1 MFTLLFVH
9 GTGVRGEAFDTSFA
23 AVKEQVAFH
32 LKPRQVDVQACRW
45 GDQVGARLHQD
56 GASVPSYEQRPGQAA
71 PDDSAKASELR
82 WSLLYDDPLYELRSY
97 AALSLE
103 SDLVGSTHSPLQT
116 PADEE
121 VLRRLDQLQPSAGGV
136 ARSGHFAS
144 QLLPQVRALLLADGV
159 LANALQCPAMDALAR
174 SRPVLARAFVGAWM
188 QAARRQHLPELD
200 GELRD
205 SLYEDAV
212 NVLGG
217 STMGL
222 LDEFIGA
229 LGGLASRVA
238 TPLMRAKRTEISD
251 GSFAAV
257 NDILLYQTKHG
268 GEAIRDF
275 IAKRIEACTQAGR
288 GPVWLL
294 AHSLGGIACL
304 ELLVLRPDLQVAGLI
319 TCGSQAPF
327 LYEADALGAL
337 RQGQALP
344 AHFPKHWLNVFDL
357 NDMLSYVGA
366 GVFPGRVTDHEV
378 HSRQPFPQSHSAY
391 WTHAPLWQ
399 RMKTFIP

>member
-1 MFTLLFVH
+1 M
-9 GTGVRGEAFDTSFA
+9 
-23 AVKEQVAFH
+23 
-32 LKPRQVDVQACRW
+32 
-45 GDQVGARLHQD
+45 
-56 GASVPSYEQRPGQAA
+56 
-71 PDDSAKASELR
+71 
-82 WSLLYDDPLYELRSY
+82 
-97 AALSLE
+97 
-103 SDLVGSTHSPLQT
+103 
-116 PADEE
+116 
-121 VLRRLDQLQPSAGGV
+121 
-136 ARSGHFAS
+136 
-144 QLLPQVRALLLADGV
+144 ADGV

-275 IAKRIEACTQAGR
+275 IERESWQIAEITQA
-288 GPVWLL
+288 
-294 AHSLGGIACL
+294 I
-304 ELLVLRPDLQVAGLI
+304 Q
-319 TCGSQAPF
+319 
-327 LYEADALGAL
+327 EADAGDFASDDELNALGA
-337 RQGQALP
+337 
-344 AHFPKHWLNVFDL
+344 KWN
-357 NDMLSYVGA
+357 NNA
-366 GVFPGRVTDHEV
+366 G
-378 HSRQPFPQSHSAY
+378 
-391 WTHAPLWQ
+391 
-399 RMKTFIP
+399 